1 MIDFTD
7 PRAAQGDLDP
17 EETVSRHMHA
27 LATAIARMAPDDH
40 RRASAALDAHAVAML
55 LRGECT
61 ALALHQAIT
70 VALAWATEMLPA
82 READS
87 ARVLTYRLRAVLD
100 AEAHCLTPARWQP
113 QGTAVSGPD
122 VLDQVRALVDG
133 LLSGRESG
141 DAGRADDTDDTAP
154 RAPRGEI
161 Q

>member
-1 MIDFTD
+1 MVTD
-7 PRAAQGDLDP
+7 SRPETP
-17 EETVSRHMHA
+17 EEAVSRHMHA

-82 READS
+82 REASS

-100 AEAHCLTPARWQP
+100 AEAHHLIPTRLQPAAADAAS
-113 QGTAVSGPD
+113 TGPD
-122 VLDQVRALVDG
+122 VLDQVRALVED
-133 LLSGRESG
+133 LLSDCGPDGRG
-141 DAGRADDTDDTAP
+141 RPADADADDTAP
-154 RAPRGEI
+154 RGGF

>member
-82 READS
+82 REASS
-87 ARVLTYRLRAVLD
+87 ARVLTYRRRAVLD
-100 AEAHCLTPARWQP
+100 AEAHRLPARWQP
-113 QGTAVSGPD
+113 QGAAVSGPD

-133 LLSGRESG
+133 LLSDCEPDGHGRPADT
-141 DAGRADDTDDTAP
+141 DADDTAP
-154 RAPRGEI
+154 RGGI